1 MRAKTRRDFQ
11 PEIMK
16 TSSLPETL
24 KARLSVL
31 AILGLAALA
40 GLGLTACASVNRNP
54 ATVMSAYADDF
65 NSGSPGAE
73 NLWDQVVASVNSGD
87 YATALATLEQL
98 QTEDGLPPRQKQ
110 AIQETEA
117 VVKKQLRNSG
127 KTVRSS

>member
-1 MRAKTRRDFQ
+1 M
-11 PEIMK
+11 MN
-16 TSSLPETL
+16 TSSRPETL

-65 NSGSPGAE
+65 NSGSPGAK
-73 NLWDQVVASVNSGD
+73 NLWDQVVATVNSGD

-110 AIQETEA
+110 AIQEAEA
-117 VVKKQLRNSG
+117 AVKKQLRNSG
-127 KTVRSS
+127 KTVAPNK

>member
-1 MRAKTRRDFQ
+1 M
-11 PEIMK
+11 MN
-16 TSSLPETL
+16 TSSRPETL

-65 NSGSPGAE
+65 NSGSPGAK
-73 NLWDQVVASVNSGD
+73 NLWDQVVATVNSGD

-98 QTEDGLPPRQKQ
+98 QTEDGLPPAKAGDSGSGSRGKETTAQFGKNSRAKQ
-110 AIQETEA
+110 VILSAA
-117 VVKKQLRNSG
+117 G
-127 KTVRSS
+127 